1 MMDTTGLLKERCKV
15 DRILHIKDAVLLW
28 LAAMVSVL
36 ANPFGGWD
44 VALQVLVFMITADY
58 ISGLVVAG
66 IFKKSPKS
74 ESGALESRAGFK
86 GLVRKGGI
94 LLVVLVATK
103 LDELTGAA
111 YIRTAVCFYFV
122 ADEGISVIENL
133 GLMGI
138 PLPGFLKKML
148 EAMRDKASSGEE
160 KKV

>member
-1 MMDTTGLLKERCKV
+1 M
-15 DRILHIKDAVLLW
+15 DRILHMKDAVLLW
-28 LAAMVSVL
+28 LAAVGSVL
-36 ANPFGGWD
+36 ANLFGGWD
-44 VALQVLVFMITADY
+44 VALRVLVFMMTADY

-94 LLVVLVATK
+94 LLVVLVAAK

-122 ADEGISVIENL
+122 ANEGLSVVENL

-148 EAMRDKASSGEE
+148 EAMKDKADGREE
-160 KKV
+160 NKA